1 MFDIQRTFS
10 RTELLIGKEN
20 IEKLRDKKVA
30 IFGLGG
36 VGSFV
41 TEGIIRCGIKN
52 LILVDNDE
60 ISPSNINR
68 QLYALQSTIGKKKT
82 DLAKERCLDINPLA
96 NIQTFNL
103 FYLEETQNQIDLSDC
118 DYIIDAIDTVSAK
131 LLLIENAKKLNV
143 PIISSMGTGNKL
155 NPFAFQIS
163 DIFKTSVCPLARTMR
178 YELKKRGYNSKT
190 LKNLKVLFSTEI
202 PASSIRPPAS
212 ISFIPS
218 VAGLMIAS
226 EVIKDLC
233 NK

>member
-82 DLAKERCLDINPLA
+82 ELAKERCLDINPLA

-212 ISFIPS
+212 ISFVPS

>member
-20 IEKLRDKKVA
+20 IEKLRDKKIA

-103 FYLEETQNQIDLSDC
+103 FYLEETQNQIDLSNC

-212 ISFIPS
+212 ISFVPS

>member
-103 FYLEETQNQIDLSDC
+103 FYLEETQNQIDLSNC

-131 LLLIENAKKLNV
+131 LLLIENAKKLNEIGEELSKEYNIPWLV
-143 PIISSMGTGNKL
+143 SDFKKKNGYKRSIELSSEYDLYRQDYCGCVYSK
-155 NPFAFQIS
+155 QEREEKS
-163 DIFKTSVCPLARTMR
+163 K
-178 YELKKRGYNSKT
+178 NSK
-190 LKNLKVLFSTEI
+190 KQ
-202 PASSIRPPAS
+202 
-212 ISFIPS
+212 
-218 VAGLMIAS
+218 
-226 EVIKDLC
+226 
-233 NK
+233 

>member
-131 LLLIENAKKLNV
+131 LLLIENAKKLNI

-155 NPFAFQIS
+155 NPFAFQIA

-212 ISFIPS
+212 ISFVPS

>member
-20 IEKLRDKKVA
+20 IEKLRDKKIA

-103 FYLEETQNQIDLSDC
+103 FYLEETQNQINLSDC

>member
-143 PIISSMGTGNKL
+143 PVISSMGTGNKL

-212 ISFIPS
+212 ISFVPS

>member
-20 IEKLRDKKVA
+20 IEKLRDKKIA

-103 FYLEETQNQIDLSDC
+103 FYLEETQNQIDLSDY

-190 LKNLKVLFSTEI
+190 LKNLKVLFSTEN

-212 ISFIPS
+212 ISFVPS

>member
-82 DLAKERCLDINPLA
+82 DLAKERCLDINPIA

-131 LLLIENAKKLNV
+131 LLLIENAKKLNI

-212 ISFIPS
+212 ISFVPS

>member
-155 NPFAFQIS
+155 NPFAFQIA

-212 ISFIPS
+212 ISFVPS

>member
-20 IEKLRDKKVA
+20 IEKLRDKKIA

-131 LLLIENAKKLNV
+131 LLLIENAKKFNV

-212 ISFIPS
+212 ISFVPS
-218 VAGLMIAS
+218 VAGLMITS

>member
-1 MFDIQRTFS
+1 MSDIQRTFS

-20 IEKLRDKKVA
+20 IEKLRDKKIA

-190 LKNLKVLFSTEI
+190 LKNLKVLFSTEN

-212 ISFIPS
+212 ISFVPS

>member
-1 MFDIQRTFS
+1 M
-10 RTELLIGKEN
+10 
-20 IEKLRDKKVA
+20 
-30 IFGLGG
+30 
-36 VGSFV
+36 
-41 TEGIIRCGIKN
+41 
-52 LILVDNDE
+52 VDNDE

-178 YELKKRGYNSKT
+178 YELKKQGYNSKT

-212 ISFIPS
+212 ISFVPS

>member
-20 IEKLRDKKVA
+20 IEKLRDKKIA

-212 ISFIPS
+212 ISFVPS

>member
-155 NPFAFQIS
+155 NPFSFQIS

-190 LKNLKVLFSTEI
+190 LKNLKVLFSTEN

-212 ISFIPS
+212 ISFVPS

>member
-1 MFDIQRTFS
+1 MFDIQRIFS

-20 IEKLRDKKVA
+20 IEKLRDKKIA

-131 LLLIENAKKLNV
+131 LLLIGNAKKLNV

-212 ISFIPS
+212 ISFVPS

>member
-118 DYIIDAIDTVSAK
+118 NYIIDAIDTVSAK

-155 NPFAFQIS
+155 NPFAFQIA

-190 LKNLKVLFSTEI
+190 LKNLKVLFSTEN

-212 ISFIPS
+212 ISFVPS

>member
-1 MFDIQRTFS
+1 MSDIQRTFS

-20 IEKLRDKKVA
+20 IEKLRDKKIA

-131 LLLIENAKKLNV
+131 LLLIENAKKLYV

-155 NPFAFQIS
+155 NPFAFQIA

-190 LKNLKVLFSTEI
+190 LKNLKVLFSTEN

-212 ISFIPS
+212 ISFVPS

>member
-20 IEKLRDKKVA
+20 IEKLRDKKIA

-68 QLYALQSTIGKKKT
+68 QLYALQSTIEKKKT

-131 LLLIENAKKLNV
+131 LLLIENAKRLNV

-212 ISFIPS
+212 ISFVPS

>member
-20 IEKLRDKKVA
+20 IEKLRDKKIA

-36 VGSFV
+36 VGSFI

>member
-20 IEKLRDKKVA
+20 IEKLRDKKIA

-178 YELKKRGYNSKT
+178 YELKKQGYNSKT
-190 LKNLKVLFSTEI
+190 LKNLKVLFSTEN

-212 ISFIPS
+212 ISFVPS

>member
-20 IEKLRDKKVA
+20 IEKLRDKKIA

-103 FYLEETQNQIDLSDC
+103 FYLEETQNQIDFSDC

-155 NPFAFQIS
+155 NPFAFQIA

-212 ISFIPS
+212 ISFVPS

>member
-190 LKNLKVLFSTEI
+190 LKNLKVLFSTEN

>member
-118 DYIIDAIDTVSAK
+118 DYIIDAIDTISAK

-190 LKNLKVLFSTEI
+190 LKNLKVLFSTEN

-212 ISFIPS
+212 ISFVPS

>member
-20 IEKLRDKKVA
+20 IENLRNIKIA

-41 TEGIIRCGIKN
+41 TEGISRCGIN
-52 LILVDNDE
+52 NFILVDNDE

-68 QLYALQSTIGKKKT
+68 QLYALQSTVGRKKT
-82 DLAKERCLDINPLA
+82 ELAKERILDINPQA
-96 NIQTFNL
+96 NIETYNI
-103 FYLEETQNQIDLSDC
+103 FYLPETENQIDLSGC
-118 DYIIDAIDTVSAK
+118 DYIVDAIDTISAK
-131 LLLIENAKKLNV
+131 LLLIEKAKEFNI

-155 NPFAFQIS
+155 NPFLFQIT
-163 DIFKTSVCPLARTMR
+163 DIRKTSVCPLARVMR
-178 YELKKRGYNSKT
+178 QELKKRKYFDNKA
-190 LKNLKVLFSTEI
+190 NLKVLFSTEK
-202 PASSIRPPAS
+202 PVSSIRPPAS
-212 ISFIPS
+212 ISFVPS

>member
-20 IEKLRDKKVA
+20 IEKLRDKKIA

-103 FYLEETQNQIDLSDC
+103 FYLEETQNQIDLSNC

-202 PASSIRPPAS
+202 LASSIRPPAS
-212 ISFIPS
+212 ISFVPS

>member
-20 IEKLRDKKVA
+20 IEKLRDKKIA

-190 LKNLKVLFSTEI
+190 LKNLKVLFSTEN

-212 ISFIPS
+212 ISFVPS
-218 VAGLMIAS
+218 VAGLMIVS

>member
-68 QLYALQSTIGKKKT
+68 QLYALQSTIGKKKS

-96 NIQTFNL
+96 NIQTFYL

-212 ISFIPS
+212 ISFVPS

>member
-20 IEKLRDKKVA
+20 IEKLKDKKIA

-212 ISFIPS
+212 ISFVPS

>member
-30 IFGLGG
+30 IFGIGG

-82 DLAKERCLDINPLA
+82 ELAKERCLDINPLA

-190 LKNLKVLFSTEI
+190 LKNLKVLFSTEN

-212 ISFIPS
+212 ISFVPS

>member
-20 IEKLRDKKVA
+20 IEKLRDKKIA

-131 LLLIENAKKLNV
+131 LLLIENAKKLNI

-212 ISFIPS
+212 ISFVPS

>member
-212 ISFIPS
+212 ISFVPS

>member
-131 LLLIENAKKLNV
+131 LLLIENAKKLNI

-155 NPFAFQIS
+155 NPFAFQ
-163 DIFKTSVCPLARTMR
+163 
-178 YELKKRGYNSKT
+178 
-190 LKNLKVLFSTEI
+190 
-202 PASSIRPPAS
+202 
-212 ISFIPS
+212 
-218 VAGLMIAS
+218 
-226 EVIKDLC
+226 
-233 NK
+233 

>member
-1 MFDIQRTFS
+1 MSDIQRTFS

-131 LLLIENAKKLNV
+131 LLLIENAKKLNI

-190 LKNLKVLFSTEI
+190 LKNLKVLFSTEN

-212 ISFIPS
+212 ISFVPS

>member
-20 IEKLRDKKVA
+20 IEKLRDKKIA

-82 DLAKERCLDINPLA
+82 DLAKERCLDINALA

-212 ISFIPS
+212 ISFVPS

>member
-131 LLLIENAKKLNV
+131 LLLIENAKKLNI

-190 LKNLKVLFSTEI
+190 LKNLKVLFSTEN

-212 ISFIPS
+212 ISFVPS

>member
-1 MFDIQRTFS
+1 MSDIQRTFS

-20 IEKLRDKKVA
+20 IEKLRDKKIA

-190 LKNLKVLFSTEI
+190 LKNMKVLFSTEI

-212 ISFIPS
+212 ISFVPS

>member
-1 MFDIQRTFS
+1 MIDIQRTFS

-20 IEKLRDKKVA
+20 IENLRDKKIA

-41 TEGIIRCGIKN
+41 TEGIARCGIN
-52 LILVDNDE
+52 NFILVDNDE
-60 ISPSNINR
+60 MSPSNINR
-68 QLYALQSTIGKKKT
+68 QLYALQSTVGRKKT
-82 DLAKERCLDINPLA
+82 ELAKERILDINPFA
-96 NIQTFNL
+96 NVQTYNI
-103 FYLEETQNQIDLSDC
+103 FYLPETESQIDLSDC

-131 LLLIENAKKLNV
+131 LLLIEKAKEFNI

-178 YELKKRGYNSKT
+178 YELKKRGYNSKS
-190 LKNLKVLFSTEI
+190 LKNLKVLFSTEN
-202 PASSIRPPAS
+202 PVSNIRPPAS
-212 ISFIPS
+212 ISFVPS

>member
-20 IEKLRDKKVA
+20 IEKLRDKKIA

-155 NPFAFQIS
+155 NPFAFQIA

-190 LKNLKVLFSTEI
+190 LKNLKVIFSTEN

-212 ISFIPS
+212 ISFVPS

>member
-20 IEKLRDKKVA
+20 IEKLRDKKIA

-103 FYLEETQNQIDLSDC
+103 FYLEETQNQIDLSDY

-143 PIISSMGTGNKL
+143 PIVSSMGTGNKL

-212 ISFIPS
+212 ISFVPS